1 MALPMAAADAAGSG
15 PYARALLKVSGEN
28 GFTSP
33 GHNGSFDLERVS
45 RLAKMVKASLAH
57 GTQLAIVVGGGNVM
71 RGASLAG
78 GGVNA
83 ASADYMGML
92 ATVLNALLL
101 ADALEREGVDCRVQS
116 AITIG
121 EVCDPYIR
129 RKALALL
136 DQGTVLI
143 LAAGT
148 GNPTFTTDT
157 AAAVRATELECDI
170 LVKATGVDGVYDKD
184 PKTSPDAKRF
194 DTLSYQYV
202 IEHQLKVMDATA
214 ITLCRE
220 HGLPVLVFNLWGEG
234 ALTKA
239 LAGEPV
245 GTTITKQG

>member
-1 MALPMAAADAAGSG
+1 MPGQG
-15 PYARALLKVSGEN
+15 PKPYKRALLKVSGEN

-33 GHNGSFDLERVS
+33 GHASSFDLDRVN
-45 RLAKMVKASLAH
+45 RLAAMVKASLAH

-71 RGASLAG
+71 RGASLAD

-101 ADALEREGVDCRVQS
+101 EDALVRHGVPCRVQS

-136 DQGTVLI
+136 DQGSVLI

-157 AAAVRATELECDI
+157 AAAVRATELECDV
-170 LVKATGVDGVYDKD
+170 LVKATGVDGVYDVD
-184 PKTSPDAKRF
+184 PRTNPDAKRF
-194 DTLSYQYV
+194 DTLSYQYA
-202 IEHQLKVMDATA
+202 IEKQLRVMDATA

-220 HGLPVLVFNLWGEG
+220 HDLPVLVCNLWDEG
-234 ALTKA
+234 TLTKA
-239 LAGEPV
+239 LRGETV
-245 GTTITKQG
+245 GTIITKQG

>member
-1 MALPMAAADAAGSG
+1 MGSGEEGSG
-15 PYARALLKVSGEN
+15 PYKRALLKVSGEN

-33 GHNGSFDLERVS
+33 GHDGSFDLDRVQ
-45 RLAKMVKASLAH
+45 RLAAMVKDALAS
-57 GTQLAIVVGGGNVM
+57 GIQLAIVVGGGNVM
-71 RGASLAG
+71 RGASLAD

-101 ADALEREGVDCRVQS
+101 ADALERQGVDCRVQS

-129 RKALALL
+129 RKALTLL
-136 DQGTVLI
+136 DQGSVLI

-170 LVKATGVDGVYDKD
+170 LLKATGVDGVYDVD
-184 PKTSPDAKRF
+184 PKTNPEAKRF

-202 IEHQLKVMDATA
+202 IEKHLKVMDATA

-220 HGLPVLVFNLWGEG
+220 HHLPVRVFNLWGEG
-234 ALTKA
+234 SLAKA
-239 LAGEPV
+239 LAGQD
-245 GTTITKQG
+245 GTIIE